1 MFKLIKYELRSTGLT
16 ILGICITVIVA
27 NLLLM
32 TKKGSWNIAAVTG
45 LSICLTIGAI
55 IVIFISSLKIM
66 SKYLHGDE
74 GYLLFTLPQSGT
86 SILASRLLTALI
98 QTSIVVFVCIL
109 MFNLIV
115 PEEIYYSFLKAL
127 TPSQIFAFIFGYIWS
142 IISSLTFIYFCMVIG
157 KVALKGK
164 KLGKIGSFIIFI
176 ILTVVISWITFKLEA
191 LFPQTLNLGGSSIA
205 NNFKTS
211 NSSFQIFGGEFN
223 INIASTIFDIISFA
237 GFFITTSFLIDK
249 KLDLS

>member
-1 MFKLIKYELRSTGLT
+1 MFKLIKYELRSTALT

-32 TKKGSWNIAAVTG
+32 TKKGSWDVAAPV
-45 LSICLTIGAI
+45 LSICLIIGAI

-74 GYLLFTLPQSGT
+74 GYLLFTLPQSGA
-86 SILASRLLTALI
+86 SIITSRLITALI
-98 QTSIVVFVCIL
+98 QISIVVFVSL
-109 MFNLIV
+109 SMFYLIV
-115 PEEIYYSFLKAL
+115 PEEVKLSFFKVF
-127 TPSQIFAFIFGYIWS
+127 TVNQILFSMIAYVWGVV
-142 IISSLTFIYFCMVIG
+142 SSLTFIYFCMVIG

-176 ILTVVISWITFKLEA
+176 IISIAMSWLTFKIAA
-191 LFPQTLNLGGSSIA
+191 LLPQTLNLGDTSIA
-205 NNFKTS
+205 NNFRAS
-211 NSSFQIFGGEFN
+211 NSGFWVSGGNFN
-223 INIASTIFDIISFA
+223 INIASTMFDIITFV
-237 GFFITTSFLIDK
+237 GFFITTTYLIDK